1 MSGMRSERYLNK
13 SDGKYAK
20 FVANPLNHNFVGIK
34 HDSGEGILGR
44 L

>member
-1 MSGMRSERYLNK
+1 MRSERYLNK
-13 SDGKYAK
+13 SDGKYAR
-20 FVANPLNHNFVGIK
+20 FVANPLNHSFVGIK

>member
-1 MSGMRSERYLNK
+1 MRSERYLNK

-20 FVANPLNHNFVGIK
+20 FVANPLNHSFVGIK